1 MLHYGLNNSTQG
13 LIEISH
19 IYISTNNYR
28 IVRTIGDMAK
38 YEPASQ
44 SSMT

>member
-13 LIEISH
+13 LIVASYT
-19 IYISTNNYR
+19 YISTNNHR

-38 YEPASQ
+38 YKPASQ